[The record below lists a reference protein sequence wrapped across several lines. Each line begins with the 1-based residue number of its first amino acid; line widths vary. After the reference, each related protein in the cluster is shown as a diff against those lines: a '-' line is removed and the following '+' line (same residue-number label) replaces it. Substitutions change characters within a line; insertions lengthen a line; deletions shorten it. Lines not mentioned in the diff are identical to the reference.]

1 MKILCLGAH
10 IDDVEIGC
18 GGSMIRFIKE
28 GHEVFYAAF
37 SIAEDSLPE
46 GLPKDILT
54 KEVKVAAKIIGI
66 KSENLFIFKYPVR
79 KFPQYRQEILEDLV
93 KLNNKIKPD
102 LTFLPTV
109 DDLHQDHSVIAIE
122 GCRAF
127 RFGSMLSY
135 EIPANN
141 ISFTAS
147 AFIPLEEWHVEK
159 KMKAVKCY
167 KSQELRRKSLGR
179 KSSNP
184 ARIKALAQV
193 RGNQIRVDYA
203 EAFHLIRWIIK

>member
-18 GGSMIRFIKE
+18 GGSIVRFIKE
-28 GHEVFYAAF
+28 GNEVYYAAF

-66 KSENLFIFKYPVR
+66 KPENLFIFRYPVR

-93 KLNNKIKPD
+93 KLEKEIKPD
-102 LTFLPTV
+102 LTFLPVV
-109 DDLHQDHSVIAIE
+109 DDLHQDHPVIAIE

-127 RFGSMLSY
+127 RFASILSY

-147 AFIPLEEWHVEK
+147 AFITLEEWHVEK
-159 KMKAVKCY
+159 KTKAIKCY

-179 KSSNP
+179 EPANL

-193 RGNQIRVDYA
+193 RGSQIRVDYA
-203 EAFHLIRWIIK
+203 EAFDIVRWIIK

>member
-1 MKILCLGAH
+1 MKILFLGAH
-10 IDDVEIGC
+10 IDDIDIGC

-28 GHEVFYAAF
+28 GNEVYYAAF
-37 SIAEDSLPE
+37 SIAEDSLPA
-46 GLPKDILT
+46 GLSKDTLI

-66 KSENLFIFKYPVR
+66 KPENLFIFKYPVR

-93 KLNNKIKPD
+93 KLNEKIKPE
-102 LTFLPTV
+102 LTFLPAV
-109 DDLHQDHSVIAIE
+109 DDLHQDHAVIAIE
-122 GCRAF
+122 GIRAF
-127 RFGSMLSY
+127 RYSSILSY

-147 AFIPLEEWHVEK
+147 AFITLEEWHVEK

-179 KSSNP
+179 KP
-184 ARIKALAQV
+184 IDLGRIKALAQV

-203 EAFHLIRWIIK
+203 EAFDIVRWIIR